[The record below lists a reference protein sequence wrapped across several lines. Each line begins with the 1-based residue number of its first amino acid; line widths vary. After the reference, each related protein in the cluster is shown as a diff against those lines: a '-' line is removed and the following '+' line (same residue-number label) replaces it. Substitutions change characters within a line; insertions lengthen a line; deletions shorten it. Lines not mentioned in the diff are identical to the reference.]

1 MAVLTA
7 AAARAGTSNNAVAGQ
22 LCDFKQVCPNS
33 CHWCQP
39 CTAADPWPAAILL
52 SSQVVAFYSFAFF
65 FSHHRSLRSTR
76 SKSPA
81 RSPLRERAPLRPSLR
96 STSPLKRTDAAS
108 ARPGTSN
115 GRQGAVLLAR
125 KTRIAALAEPKE
137 RRMTGIKPNSDCHP
151 WH

>member
-52 SSQVVAFYSFAFF
+52 SSQVVAFYSFEKPCW
-65 FSHHRSLRSTR
+65 
-76 SKSPA
+76 KSPPRTCA
-81 RSPLRERAPLRPSLR
+81 VAAVTALNLTIEEDGCRKRAPRD
-96 STSPLKRTDAAS
+96 LKRQTGSGA
-108 ARPGTSN
+108 PGKKDKNCSL
-115 GRQGAVLLAR
+115 G
-125 KTRIAALAEPKE
+125 
-137 RRMTGIKPNSDCHP
+137 
-151 WH
+151 